1 MNYPENLK
9 SQNVAANWG
18 GTCTLPKTS
27 TDELNFIIGK
37 IKYTVK
43 RIRKSGAKIESEA
56 DEL

>member
-9 SQNVAANWG
+9 SQNKAANWG
-18 GTCTLPKTS
+18 GTRTLPKVS

-37 IKYTVK
+37 IRYTVK